1 MAKATKKVE
10 TTEELEEALEILQ
23 GRKAE
28 LDASISGRRDE
39 LAKLN
44 DAQTADKSKTRD
56 LERQIAEVK
65 NRLFVRT
72 ALTRELLTARGTY
85 LAQVRRAGSDKLT
98 VRKQRQLQAGN
109 AMALS
114 SLQAL
119 CTHPLVFS
127 YDGYGGS
134 HSMDN
139 DDAYHGHRVCTICN
153 MRETSKGTKEDIYVM
168 IEDDGTRLVR
178 RDLRGKENLPQM
190 FVQEWFSVGFLQQLF
205 EASAGINHLDWP
217 NTVDKKSVLIL

>member
-1 MAKATKKVE
+1 MTKKIE
-10 TTEELEEALEILQ
+10 TNEELEEALEALQ
-23 GRKAE
+23 AQKAE
-28 LDASISGRRDE
+28 LDASITGRREE

-44 DAQTADKSKTRD
+44 DAQTADKSKARD
-56 LERQIAEVK
+56 LEWKIAKTK

-72 ALTRELLTARGTY
+72 ALTQELLTARGTY

-134 HSMDN
+134 HAMDH
-139 DDAYHGHRVCTICN
+139 DDAYPGHRVCALCN
-153 MRETSKGTKEDIYVM
+153 LRETSKGTREDIYVM

-178 RDLRGKENLPQM
+178 RDLRKRETPQSLK
-190 FVQEWFSVGFLQQLF
+190 QEWFPAGFLRQLF
-205 EASAGINHLDWP
+205 EASAGGINVEWP
-217 NTVDKKSVLIL
+217 KTIDKKSVLKI